1 MPEEFYT
8 NKELYE
14 KFITMFD
21 DLQKDLNETTMAVKK
36 YNGLHEKIA
45 ECSEILNKQINRCN
59 EVQAGKVAQTGIFD
73 RLLQLWPIILS
84 TIIFALSRL

>member
-8 NKELYE
+8 NKELFE
-14 KFITMFD
+14 RFSAMFD
-21 DLQKDLNETTMAVKK
+21 ELQKDLNETTMAVKK
-36 YNGLHEKIA
+36 YNGLHEKFA
-45 ECSEILNKQINRCN
+45 ECSNLLNKQVNRCN